1 MGILLHIIVLTNL
14 DAGLKDCY
22 KAKTNASKKLYH
34 ANPILGNV
42 PPDNPRIQRSS
53 TKWSMT

>member
-1 MGILLHIIVLTNL
+1 LTNL